1 MRLVSSVTMFSV
13 IISSAIAF
21 DLRPSVADQ
30 IKIGKDASAQIKKE
44 EKVLPENDP
53 RVVWM
58 RKIGKEYVDKYIPEA
73 EKKKRPFEYTFDII
87 DSKEINAF
95 ALPGGP
101 IFFYT
106 GIIDTFTTEDQFAG
120 VLGHEITHV
129 RNQHWASQYAD
140 NLKRRLGLAVI
151 LTAIGANDELWNVAD
166 IVDSGLFLL
175 PYSRKHETEADK
187 FGYDMVKQ
195 DGRNPM
201 GMANVFTMLAGGK
214 GGGYSEILATHPD
227 PAKRAKAIEDRIK
240 KEKQAFPAQKPLPF
254 ETLAMKNLKNPPK
267 PAAGANPKLLASSH
281 VCWGCS
287 HKDEEQMKKFD
298 RFVVVIRSKSLGY

>member
-1 MRLVSSVTMFSV
+1 MRALCSLFITAGL
-13 IISSAIAF
+13 ISSGYAF

-30 IKIGKDASAQIKKE
+30 LKIGKEASAQIRKE
-44 EKVLPENDP
+44 EKVLPDTDP
-53 RVVWM
+53 RVIWM
-58 RKIGKEYVDKYIPEA
+58 RKIGKEYVDKYIPAA

-120 VLGHEITHV
+120 VLGHEITHI

-151 LTAIGANDELWNVAD
+151 LTAIGANDALWTVAD
-166 IVDSGLFLL
+166 VVDSGLFLL

-201 GMANVFTMLAGGK
+201 GMANVFTMLSGGK

-240 KEKQAFPAQKPLPF
+240 KEKITFPAQRPLPF
-254 ETLAMKNLKNPPK
+254 ETQAMKNAKK
-267 PAAGANPKLLASSH
+267 PATGSQPKLMASMP
-281 VCWGCS
+281 VCWGC
-287 HKDEEQMKKFD
+287 HHDDHQKATEFD
-298 RFVVVIRSKSLGY
+298 AFVEKIMARALGH

>member
-1 MRLVSSVTMFSV
+1 MTMRIVCVLIVTAGLFTSGH
-13 IISSAIAF
+13 AF

-30 IKIGKDASAQIKKE
+30 LKIGREASAQIKKE
-44 EKVLPENDP
+44 EKVLPDTDP
-53 RVVWM
+53 RVIWM
-58 RKIGKEYVDKYIPEA
+58 RKIGKEYVEKYIPAA

-120 VLGHEITHV
+120 VLGHEITHI

-151 LTAIGANDELWNVAD
+151 LTAIGANDDLWTVAD
-166 IVDSGLFLL
+166 VVDSGLFLL

-201 GMANVFTMLAGGK
+201 GMANVFTMLSGGK

-227 PAKRAKAIEDRIK
+227 PAKRAKAIEDRVK
-240 KEKQAFPAQKPLPF
+240 KETVTFPAQRPLPF
-254 ETLAMKNLKNPPK
+254 ETLAMKNLKK
-267 PAAGANPKLLASSH
+267 AGTGKQPKLLSGTH
-281 VCWGCS
+281 VCWGCGHDDG
-287 HKDEEQMKKFD
+287 HKASVFDAFVAQITEKK
-298 RFVVVIRSKSLGY
+298 LGY